1 MENTVQTRIRVGVT
15 KVSDKRT
22 IGIRPGAIKLEHGG
36 DAGADTAMLG
46 NAGFSRVVPVGLGL
60 VTIHCYICYVFLV
73 FKPGV
78 LAGSLGTKFKYACG
92 DLEDE

>member
-22 IGIRPGAIKLEHGG
+22 IGIRPGTIQLEHGG
-36 DAGADTAMLG
+36 DAGAGTAMLG
-46 NAGFSRVVPVGLGL
+46 VTGFSRVVPVGLGL
-60 VTIHCYICYVFLV
+60 VTIHCYICYVFLT